1 MIIALKSVCSSLEGI
16 PNLLAAFE
24 SWCCVPK
31 LVPLTAQLSV
41 CHGVIT
47 FPFRFLFFQGLV
59 PTKSNCGVER
69 GREIKKKVT
78 AQSYS
83 SISWLFCLGF
93 MNRKFTFRK
102 SWSFFQP
109 SSPGERIPPS
119 GLQFVF
125 TSQKKL
131 RATQHSLVPPA
142 PPSTPQ
148 LLSRLLGSASLLLH
162 HVPLA
167 GWCKPH
173 RNSLRQQQHCRQKP
187 IICTPGCRETALHQD
202 PPLCAASNALC
213 SANGIL
219 HYMQSFK
226 RLRIIFLHYLLL
238 NGFSSEQVW
247 KGK

>member
-1 MIIALKSVCSSLEGI
+1 
-16 PNLLAAFE
+16 
-24 SWCCVPK
+24 
-31 LVPLTAQLSV
+31 
-41 CHGVIT
+41 
-47 FPFRFLFFQGLV
+47 
-59 PTKSNCGVER
+59 
-69 GREIKKKVT
+69 
-78 AQSYS
+78 
-83 SISWLFCLGF
+83 

-131 RATQHSLVPPA
+131 RATWCLLVPPA
-142 PPSTPQ
+142 PLSTPQ
-148 LLSRLLGSASLLLH
+148 LLSRLLGSASLLRH
-162 HVPLA
+162 HVSLA

-173 RNSLRQQQHCRQKP
+173 RNSPRQQQHCRQKP

-202 PPLCAASNALC
+202 PPLYAASNALC